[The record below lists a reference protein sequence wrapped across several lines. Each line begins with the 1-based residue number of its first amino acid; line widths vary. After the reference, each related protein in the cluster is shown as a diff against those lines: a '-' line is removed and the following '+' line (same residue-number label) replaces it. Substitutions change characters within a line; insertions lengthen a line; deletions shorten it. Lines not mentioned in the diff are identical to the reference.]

1 MVAASPDAL
10 GAQLN
15 AAVPATGQL
24 ILHLLSSGGF
34 YGAERMLLDHCQAT
48 PGRHRVLFLDAPQ
61 DLVMRFREAG
71 IDCQSCHG
79 LGALLRQVAA
89 MRGERPLINTHNFKG
104 MVFGWLAATL
114 WRLPL
119 VTTQHGFTPRS
130 TKQRFY
136 TWLSLQLCRTPTVAT
151 VVCVAESI
159 ARIHRQAGVP
169 ASKLQVIPN
178 GLPEPVASV
187 QSAPV
192 GAGLSRDGN
201 TAVQGTGC
209 AGDRGTRPLPQG
221 SLQAATPPVG
231 AGSSR
236 DGNTAVQ
243 SQGSRQAPWLAGYV
257 GRLSSEKGPDLFLD
271 TLIPLCQRH
280 PHLHAVMLGDGPERA
295 TLQAR
300 IDAAGLAER
309 ITLPGF
315 QRDMQAWMTRLD
327 ALVISS
333 RTEGTPMILLEAMQD
348 GVPVV
353 AFGVGGIPDVIEHGR
368 SGLLA
373 APLAV
378 DELAAHL
385 QALLDD
391 PQQAEELVARA
402 RQTQRERYHLPTL
415 AQRWALVYQGTAME
429 VVA

>member
-1 MVAASPDAL
+1 M
-10 GAQLN
+10 N

-79 LGALLRQVAA
+79 LGALLRQVAVV
-89 MRGERPLINTHNFKG
+89 RGERPLINTHNFKG

-187 QSAPV
+187 QSV
-192 GAGLSRDGN
+192 
-201 TAVQGTGC
+201 
-209 AGDRGTRPLPQG
+209 
-221 SLQAATPPVG
+221 PVG

-385 QALLDD
+385 QALLGD